1 MKKYILLGGLLLLF
15 SLSAC
20 GTEKTAKRAE
30 VGHIGTETSI
40 SREMAA
46 KTIALAF
53 YTNRELDELETKLD
67 FSDLSAEDWAYP
79 YIQAAWSRVFSQA
92 VRKGRFVRR
101 RI

>member
-1 MKKYILLGGLLLLF
+1 MKKYILLGSLLLLF
-15 SLSAC
+15 SFSAC
-20 GTEKTAKRAE
+20 GTEKAVKRAE

-79 YIQAAWSRVFSQA
+79 YIQGCVEQGFFAGGF
-92 VRKGRFVRR
+92 
-101 RI
+101 